1 MKSTADVVI
10 IGAGVIGCS
19 TAYHLAASGIADV
32 AVVEMG
38 QVGSGSTSKSAA
50 MLSLQFCH
58 DELSA
63 RLAQLSYARYMRF
76 EEEIGVPIDFKPT
89 GWLSVGTASDAAE
102 LLEGA
107 RMLNRLGVAT
117 EVLDPAQIKR
127 RYPEIRVDD
136 LAVGTFGPDDGP
148 FDPHMIVWGY
158 ARRAMALGGRV
169 HQGVRAT
176 GVEVMGGRLTGVH
189 TTAGF
194 IAAPIVVNAA
204 GPWAGEVGRW
214 AGIEIPILNRS
225 RTIIVTGAFPAI
237 PPDRPFVEDV
247 SAGWYYRPEGDG
259 VLMGLG
265 QEPVDDLANPSTSPA
280 IVDAIIDAAV
290 RRVPVLES
298 ASILTTWTGVRPLTP
313 DGRPIVGF
321 APGVEG
327 FLLNC
332 GWGGVGIIQA
342 PMAGLLAAEV
352 ARNGRATTMD
362 IEPWSLERFGGVA

>member
-1 MKSTADVVI
+1 M
-10 IGAGVIGCS
+10 
-19 TAYHLAASGIADV
+19 
-32 AVVEMG
+32 
-38 QVGSGSTSKSAA
+38 
-50 MLSLQFCH
+50 
-58 DELSA
+58 
-63 RLAQLSYARYMRF
+63 AQLSYARYMRF
-76 EEEIGVPIDFKPT
+76 EEEIGVPIDFKRT
-89 GWLSVGTASDAAE
+89 GWLSVATAGDAAE

-107 RMLNRLGVAT
+107 RMLNGLGIAT
-117 EVLDPAQIKR
+117 EVLDPAEIKR
-127 RYPEIRVDD
+127 RYPEIRTDD
-136 LAVGTFGPDDGP
+136 LVVGTFGPDDGP

-176 GVEVMGGRLTGVH
+176 GIEVAGGRLAGVH

-214 AGIEIPILNRS
+214 AGVDIPILNRS
-225 RTIIVTGAFPAI
+225 RTILVTGTFPAI
-237 PPDRPFVEDV
+237 PSDRPFVEDV

-259 VLMGLG
+259 VLMGMG
-265 QEPVDDLANPSTSPA
+265 QEPVEDLANPPTSPA
-280 IVDAIIDAAV
+280 IVNAIIDAAV
-290 RRVPVLES
+290 RRVPVFES

-313 DGRPIVGF
+313 DGRPILGF

-352 ARNGRATTMD
+352 ASNGRAITMD
-362 IEPWSLERFGGVA
+362 IEPLSIERFGGAG

>member
-1 MKSTADVVI
+1 MKLTADVVV

-19 TAYHLAASGIADV
+19 TAYHLAARGIVDV

-58 DELSA
+58 DELSV
-63 RLAQLSYARYMRF
+63 RLAQLSYACYMRF

-102 LLEGA
+102 LFDGA

-117 EVLDPAQIKR
+117 EVLDPAEIKR

-158 ARRAMALGGRV
+158 ARRAMALGARV

-176 GVEVMGGRLTGVH
+176 GIEVTGGRLAGVH

-214 AGIEIPILNRS
+214 AGVDVPILNRS
-225 RTIIVTGAFPAI
+225 RTILVTGTFPAI
-237 PPDRPFVEDV
+237 PSDRPFVEDV

-259 VLMGLG
+259 VLMGMG
-265 QEPVDDLANPSTSPA
+265 QEPVEDLADPPTSPA

-290 RRVPVLES
+290 HRVPMLES

-313 DGRPIVGF
+313 DGRPILGF
-321 APGVEG
+321 VPGVEG
-327 FLLNC
+327 LLLNC

-352 ARNGRATTMD
+352 AANGRVTTMD
-362 IEPWSLERFGGVA
+362 IEPLSIERFTS